1 MNYIQQL
8 FSLKDKVALVTG
20 AANGNG
26 KAIAKGIAKAGAEVL
41 LVDVDPSVRDL
52 SYDLNQQG
60 NRCFAY
66 VCDLSNKKDVD
77 NLIKQVRNDHKN
89 ISVLINNAGVT
100 FGQDVLEYSDDS
112 WDKTYKINLLA
123 PYKLSQG
130 IAKIMVDNKTKGSI
144 INITSLNSEMAFPDN
159 PAYVASKGALKQL
172 TKSFALDLG
181 KYDIRCNNI
190 GPGYMKTNMTK
201 GSWSDLNKRKDRQNR
216 TSLGRW
222 GDPDDLCGAVIFLSS
237 NASSYITGQ
246 DIYVDG
252 GWLIKGL

>member
-8 FSLKDKVALVTG
+8 FSLKDKVALITG

-26 KAIAKGIAKAGAEVL
+26 KAIARGVAKAGAEII
-41 LVDVDPSVRDL
+41 LVDVDPSVQDL
-52 SYDLNQQG
+52 SYELNQQG
-60 NRCFAY
+60 SRSFAY
-66 VCDLSNKKDVD
+66 ICNLSNKKDID
-77 NLIKQVRNDHKN
+77 NLIKQIHNSHKN

-100 FGQDVLEYSDDS
+100 FGQDILEYSDDS

-123 PYKLSQG
+123 PYKLSKG
-130 IAKIMVDNKTKGSI
+130 VAKIMVDNKTKGSI

-159 PAYVASKGALKQL
+159 PAYVAFKGALKQL

-181 KYDIRCNNI
+181 KYNIRCNN
-190 GPGYMKTNMTK
+190 KTNMTK

-216 TSLGRW
+216 TALGRW
-222 GDPDDLCGAVIFLSS
+222 GDPDDLCGATIFLSS